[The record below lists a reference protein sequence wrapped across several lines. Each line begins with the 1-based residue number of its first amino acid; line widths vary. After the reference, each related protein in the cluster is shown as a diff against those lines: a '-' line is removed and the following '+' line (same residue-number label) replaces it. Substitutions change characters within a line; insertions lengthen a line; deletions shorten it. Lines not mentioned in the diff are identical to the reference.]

1 VVDVDV
7 FDVCHVLP
15 PSKLYSSVNP
25 VTANGPF
32 VIIKADSH
40 VFVAVGA
47 GGVDGYINAFPVE
60 LVQLAVFAAVP
71 PHDALLTQCIFIL

>member
-1 VVDVDV
+1 VEVDV
-7 FDVCHVLP
+7 FEVCHVLP

-32 VIIKADSH
+32 VITSDDPH

-47 GGVDGYINAFPVE
+47 GGVDGYINALPVE
-60 LVQLAVFAAVP
+60 LSQLAVFAAVP
-71 PHDALLTQCIFIL
+71 PHIALFTQCIFML

>member
-1 VVDVDV
+1 MDVDV
-7 FDVCHVLP
+7 FDTCHVLP

-25 VTANGPF
+25 LTADGPF
-32 VIIKADSH
+32 VIIKADPH

-60 LVQLAVFAAVP
+60 LVQFAVFDAVP
-71 PHDALLTQCIFIL
+71 PHAALFTQCIFIS